1 MTDPRF
7 ASAGSGPYAAIV
19 RHGTLVAVVS
29 LLLAVLGVLAVLRI
43 PVQMIPDLEVRTIS
57 VQTSWAG
64 ATPQDME
71 KDILLAQEEVLRAL
85 PGLRRMTATAG
96 TGSASIALE
105 FPFDIDVT
113 ETLIRVNNALS
124 RVSGY
129 PENVNQ
135 PRIVAA
141 SFSANA
147 FMYYSVAPL
156 PGNPR
161 QIELTLM
168 RDFIE
173 DNVRPRMESV
183 PGVSEVGVGGGAER
197 QVQLWLDPEALA
209 AVGLTVADVR
219 NALRARNR
227 DVSGG
232 VLEEGK
238 RRYLL
243 RTVGR
248 FESVDELQQLILLR
262 RGDSLVRLG
271 DVARVVS
278 HHYPVSQLNRVDG
291 EPVLGLQV
299 RRESGS
305 NVMDIKRAMTAE
317 VERINADLLRPA
329 GLQMSLTSDD
339 VRYVEASVR
348 NVWTSLALGAV
359 LAAAVLAAFLRSGRA
374 TLTGLVGIPL
384 CTLAAFM
391 GLLLAGRTLNVISLA
406 GVAFAIGMT
415 VDNSIVVLENIERA
429 RRRGLDRVAAAVA
442 GVREVGPAVLASTM
456 TTVLVFL
463 PVLFIEQ
470 EAGQLYSDIAVA
482 ISAAIL
488 VSMAVALTVVPAL
501 AARLDFRTRVDDAAG
516 PDADAPSSKAA
527 RGRTSRA
534 TLAAVGWLLASRPRR
549 LGAIAGSLL
558 LGVAIA
564 VLLTPPAEYL
574 PEGEEPKTFASMSA
588 PPGYNL
594 TEMDALA
601 RQVETHFLPH
611 VRADRTAFAEGRTN
625 VPPIASM
632 NLGVSPD
639 RVRIIAEAVDPRDIE
654 PLMDA
659 LTTHY
664 QTYPGMRGF
673 AARGSII
680 SSNDGGTRSI
690 NVDIAGSDLQALYQ
704 VAGAVDRR
712 AREVFERPRIQSQPS
727 SLTLAQ
733 PLVEVRPD
741 WDRAA
746 ELGLDAGALGF
757 TVAAL
762 TDGAYLDE
770 LILDDRKVDVFAYG
784 PNGPGARLA
793 TLSATPIR
801 TPQGTTLPLSSVASI
816 DERVDVSQVRR
827 VDGRRTVTVNIIPP
841 RSVPLEAG
849 VETVRRDIV
858 QALQVQGA
866 VPAGVSLSISGA
878 ADQLDATRDA
888 LAGNFIVAVLIIY
901 LVLVA
906 IFTHWGY
913 PLLVLATIPLGLVG
927 GIAGLALLNLVGSWL
942 PALGLAAIVQPF
954 DMISMLGFLILLGT
968 VVNNPIL
975 VVDRARALLAEQ
987 PSWSVLE
994 AVKEAVA
1001 SRLRPIA
1008 MTTLTTIC
1016 GLLPLVLLPGEGSEL
1031 YRGVGVIVLAGLVGA
1046 ALVTLVFLPS
1056 LLAVSLALGER
1067 WSTRRAS
1074 PATVQVG
1081 HAGD

>member
-1 MTDPRF
+1 MATDRF
-7 ASAGSGPYAAIV
+7 HAAGTGLYAAIV

-29 LLLAVLGVLAVLRI
+29 LLLAVLGVLAVMRI
-43 PVQMIPDLEVRTIS
+43 PVQMIPDLEVRTIT

-85 PGLRRMTATAG
+85 PGLRRMSATAG

-105 FPFDIDVT
+105 FPFDVDLT

-124 RVSGY
+124 RVSSY
-129 PENVNQ
+129 PENVSQ

-141 SFSANA
+141 SFSSNA
-147 FMYYSVAPL
+147 FMFFSVQPL

-161 QIELTLM
+161 QLELTLM

-183 PGVSEVGVGGGAER
+183 PGVSEVTVGGGAER
-197 QVQLWLDPEALA
+197 QVQLWLDPERLA

-219 NALRARNR
+219 SALRARNR

-248 FESVDELQQLILLR
+248 FDSAEELQQLILAR
-262 RGDSLVRLG
+262 RGDSVVRLG
-271 DVARVVS
+271 EVARVVS
-278 HHYPVSQLNRVDG
+278 HHYPVQQLNRVNG
-291 EPVLGLQV
+291 QAVLGLQV

-305 NVMDIKRAMTAE
+305 NVIAIKQALTAE
-317 VERINADLLRPA
+317 VERLNADLLQPA
-329 GLQMSLTSDD
+329 GLTMTLNSDD

-359 LAAAVLAAFLRSGRA
+359 LAALVLAAFLRSGRA
-374 TLTGLVGIPL
+374 TLTGVVGIPL
-384 CTLAAFM
+384 CTLAAFI

-429 RRRGLDRVAAAVA
+429 RRRGLERVAAAVA
-442 GVREVGPAVLASTM
+442 GVREVAPAVLASTL

-488 VSMAVALTVVPAL
+488 VSMAVSLTIVPAL
-501 AARLDFRTRVDDAAG
+501 AARLDFRTRVDDEAASG
-516 PDADAPSSKAA
+516 PAGEMPQ
-527 RGRTSRA
+527 GRTTRA
-534 TLAAVGWLLASRPRR
+534 TMAAVGWLLASRWRR
-549 LGAIAGSLL
+549 LGALGGSLL
-558 LGVAIA
+558 AGLAVAL
-564 VLLTPPAEYL
+564 VLTPPAEYL

-594 TEMDALA
+594 SEMDALA
-601 RQVETHFLPH
+601 RQVEQAFLPH
-611 VRADRTAFAEGRTN
+611 VGADRAAFAEGRTP
-625 VPPIASM
+625 VPPIAYI
-632 NLGVSPD
+632 NLAVQPE
-639 RVRIIAEAVDPRDIE
+639 RVRIIAEASDPRDIE

-659 LTTHY
+659 LTEHY
-664 QTYPGMRGF
+664 QTYPGMRAF

-690 NVDIAGSDLQALYQ
+690 NVDIAGADLQALYQ
-704 VAGAVDRR
+704 VATAVDRR
-712 AREVFERPRIQSQPS
+712 AREVFDKPRIQSQPS
-727 SLTLAQ
+727 SMTLAQ

-746 ELGLDAGALGF
+746 ELGLDAGTLGF

-762 TDGAYLDE
+762 TDGAYIDE

-784 PNGPGARLA
+784 PGGPGARLS
-793 TLSATPIR
+793 TLAATPIR
-801 TPQGTTLPLSSVASI
+801 TPQGSTLPLASVASI
-816 DERVDVSQVRR
+816 EERVDVSQVRR
-827 VDGRRTVTVNIIPP
+827 VDGRRTVTVSIIPP

-849 VETVRRDIV
+849 VDTVRRDVV
-858 QALQVQGA
+858 QALQAQGA
-866 VPAGVSLSISGA
+866 VPAGVSLAISGA
-878 ADQLDATRDA
+878 ADQLDATREA

-927 GIAGLALLNLVGSWL
+927 GIAGLALLNLVGGWL
-942 PALGLAAIVQPF
+942 PALGAAAIVQPL

-975 VVDRARALLAEQ
+975 VVDRARALRAQQ
-987 PSWSVLE
+987 PALPVVQ
-994 AVKEAVA
+994 AVQQAVA

-1008 MTTLTTIC
+1008 MTTLTTIV

-1046 ALVTLVFLPS
+1046 ALVTLVFLPA
-1056 LLAVSLALGER
+1056 LLATTLALGDR
-1067 WSTRRAS
+1067 LAARRGLQ
-1074 PATVQVG
+1074 PA
-1081 HAGD
+1081 

>member
-1 MTDPRF
+1 MATDRF
-7 ASAGSGPYAAIV
+7 HAAGTGLYAAIV

-29 LLLAVLGVLAVLRI
+29 LLLAVLGVLAVMRI
-43 PVQMIPDLEVRTIS
+43 PVQMIPDLEVRTIT

-85 PGLRRMTATAG
+85 PGLRRMSATAG

-105 FPFDIDVT
+105 FPFDVDLT

-124 RVSGY
+124 RVSSY
-129 PENVNQ
+129 PENVSQ

-141 SFSANA
+141 SFSSNA
-147 FMYYSVAPL
+147 FMFFSVQPL

-161 QIELTLM
+161 QLELTLM

-183 PGVSEVGVGGGAER
+183 PGVSEVTVGGGAER
-197 QVQLWLDPEALA
+197 QVQLWLDPERLA

-219 NALRARNR
+219 SALRARNR

-248 FESVDELQQLILLR
+248 FDSAEELQQLILAR
-262 RGDSLVRLG
+262 RGDSVVRLG
-271 DVARVVS
+271 EVARVVS
-278 HHYPVSQLNRVDG
+278 HHYPVQQLNRVNG
-291 EPVLGLQV
+291 QAVLGLQV

-305 NVMDIKRAMTAE
+305 NVIAIKQALTAE
-317 VERINADLLRPA
+317 VERLNADLLQPA
-329 GLQMSLTSDD
+329 GLTMTLNSDD

-359 LAAAVLAAFLRSGRA
+359 LAALVLAAFLRSGRA
-374 TLTGLVGIPL
+374 TLTGVVGIPL
-384 CTLAAFM
+384 CTLAAFI

-429 RRRGLDRVAAAVA
+429 RRRGLERVAAAVA
-442 GVREVGPAVLASTM
+442 GVREVAPAVLAS
-456 TTVLVFL
+456 
-463 PVLFIEQ
+463 
-470 EAGQLYSDIAVA
+470 
-482 ISAAIL
+482 
-488 VSMAVALTVVPAL
+488 LTIVPAL
-501 AARLDFRTRVDDAAG
+501 AARLDFRTRVDDEAASG
-516 PDADAPSSKAA
+516 PAGEMPQ
-527 RGRTSRA
+527 GRTTRA
-534 TLAAVGWLLASRPRR
+534 TMAAVGWLLASRWRR
-549 LGAIAGSLL
+549 LGALGGSLL
-558 LGVAIA
+558 AGLAVAL
-564 VLLTPPAEYL
+564 VLTPPAEYL

-594 TEMDALA
+594 SEMDALA
-601 RQVETHFLPH
+601 RQVEQAFLPH
-611 VRADRTAFAEGRTN
+611 VGADRAAFAEGRTP
-625 VPPIASM
+625 VPPIAYI
-632 NLGVSPD
+632 NLAVQPE
-639 RVRIIAEAVDPRDIE
+639 RVRIIAEASDPRDIE

-659 LTTHY
+659 LTEHY
-664 QTYPGMRGF
+664 QTYPGMRAF

-690 NVDIAGSDLQALYQ
+690 NVDIAGADLQALYQ
-704 VAGAVDRR
+704 VA
-712 AREVFERPRIQSQPS
+712 
-727 SLTLAQ
+727 
-733 PLVEVRPD
+733 VEVRPD

-746 ELGLDAGALGF
+746 ELGLDAGTLGF

-762 TDGAYLDE
+762 TDGAYIDE

-784 PNGPGARLA
+784 PGGPGARLS
-793 TLSATPIR
+793 TLAATPIR
-801 TPQGTTLPLSSVASI
+801 TPQGSTLPLASVASI
-816 DERVDVSQVRR
+816 EERVDVSQVRR
-827 VDGRRTVTVNIIPP
+827 VDGRRTVTVSIIPP

-849 VETVRRDIV
+849 VDTVRRDVV
-858 QALQVQGA
+858 QALQAQGA
-866 VPAGVSLSISGA
+866 VPAGVSLAISGA
-878 ADQLDATRDA
+878 ADQLDATREA

-927 GIAGLALLNLVGSWL
+927 GIAGLALLNLVGGWL
-942 PALGLAAIVQPF
+942 PALGAAAIVQPL

-975 VVDRARALLAEQ
+975 VVDRARALRAQQ
-987 PSWSVLE
+987 PALPVVQ
-994 AVKEAVA
+994 AVQQAVA

-1008 MTTLTTIC
+1008 MTTLTTIV

-1046 ALVTLVFLPS
+1046 ALVTLVFLPA
-1056 LLAVSLALGER
+1056 LLATTLALGGACNRPSLRELGTGRGLAGAARPCHRRVTFER
-1067 WSTRRAS
+1067 YSFIFIETSHDQREEGRQRCA
-1074 PATVQVG
+1074 
-1081 HAGD
+1081 

>member
-1 MTDPRF
+1 MTPPSTEAPF
-7 ASAGSGPYAAIV
+7 ASAGPGAYAAIV

-29 LLLAVLGVLAVLRI
+29 LLLAVLGVLAVQRI
-43 PVQMIPDLEVRTIS
+43 PVQMIPDLEVRTVS

-105 FPFDIDVT
+105 FPFDVDLT

-124 RVSGY
+124 RVSSY

-147 FMYYSVAPL
+147 FMFYSVAPL

-161 QIELTLM
+161 QLDLTLL
-168 RDFIE
+168 RDFLE
-173 DNVRPRMESV
+173 DTVRPRMESV
-183 PGVSEVGVGGGAER
+183 PGVSEVTVGGGAER
-197 QVQLWLDPEALA
+197 QIQLWLDPERLA

-219 NALRARNR
+219 SALRARNR

-248 FESVDELQQLILLR
+248 FDSAEELQQLILAR
-262 RGDSLVRLG
+262 RGDSVVRLG
-271 DVARVVS
+271 EVARVVS
-278 HHYPVSQLNRVDG
+278 HHYPVAQLNRVDG
-291 EPVLGLQV
+291 LPVLALQV

-305 NVMDIKRAMTAE
+305 NVIDIKRAMTLE
-317 VERINADLLRPA
+317 VERLNADLLQPA
-329 GLQMSLTSDD
+329 GLQLVLNSDD
-339 VRYVEASVR
+339 VRYVEASMR
-348 NVWTSLALGAV
+348 NVWTSLALGGV
-359 LAAAVLAAFLRSGRA
+359 LAAATMLAFLRSGRA
-374 TLTGLVGIPL
+374 TLTGIVGIPL
-384 CTLAAFM
+384 CTLAAFI

-442 GVREVGPAVLASTM
+442 GMREVGPAVLASTL

-463 PVLFIEQ
+463 PVLFVEQ

-488 VSMAVALTVVPAL
+488 VSMAVALTVVPAM
-501 AARLDFRTRVDDAAG
+501 AARLDFRTRVTDDDDQGQA
-516 PDADAPSSKAA
+516 
-527 RGRTSRA
+527 
-534 TLAAVGWLLASRPRR
+534 LAAAPPQGRIGRSVMLGVGWLLATRLRR
-549 LGAIAGSLL
+549 LAAITGSLL
-558 LGVAIA
+558 LALVTAFT
-564 VLLTPPAEYL
+564 LTPPAEYL

-594 TEMDALA
+594 SEMDKLA
-601 RQVETHFLPH
+601 RQVEAAFLPH
-611 VRADRTAFAEGRTN
+611 VGAERTAFAEGRTA
-625 VPPIASM
+625 VPPIAYL
-632 NLGVSPD
+632 NLGVQAE
-639 RVRIIAEAVDPRDIE
+639 RVRIIAETVDPGDIE

-659 LTTHY
+659 LTAHY
-664 QTYPGMRGF
+664 ETYPGMRAF

-690 NVDIAGSDLQALYQ
+690 NVDIAGADLQALYA
-704 VAGAVDRR
+704 VASAVDRR

-746 ELGLDAGALGF
+746 ELGLDAAALGF

-784 PNGPGARLA
+784 PGGPGARLA
-793 TLSATPIR
+793 TLGSTPIR

-841 RSVPLEAG
+841 RSVALEAG
-849 VETVRRDIV
+849 VETVRRDVV
-858 QALQVQGA
+858 QALQAQGA

-888 LAGNFIVAVLIIY
+888 LLGNFLVAVLIIY

-913 PLLVLATIPLGLVG
+913 PLLVLATIPLGLVA

-942 PALGLAAIVQPF
+942 PLLGAPAIVQPF

-975 VVDRARALLAEQ
+975 VVDRARALRAAQ
-987 PSWSVLE
+987 PGLPV
-994 AVKEAVA
+994 VQVVQQAVA

-1008 MTTLTTIC
+1008 MTTLTTLF

-1031 YRGVGVIVLAGLVGA
+1031 YRGVGAIVLAGLVGA
-1046 ALVTLVFLPS
+1046 ALVTLVFLPA
-1056 LLAVSLALGER
+1056 LLAAAMALGER
-1067 WSTRRAS
+1067 LQAPRLQAAR
-1074 PATVQVG
+1074 
-1081 HAGD
+1081 

>member
-7 ASAGSGPYAAIV
+7 DDAGSGPFAAIV
-19 RHGTLVAVVS
+19 RHGTLVSVVA
-29 LLLAVLGVLAVLRI
+29 LLLAILGVLAMQRI
-43 PVQMIPDLEVRTIS
+43 PVQMIPDLEVRTIT
-57 VQTSWAG
+57 VQTRWAG

-71 KDILLAQEEVLRAL
+71 KDILLEQEEVLRAL
-85 PGLRRMTATAG
+85 PGLRRMTASAG

-105 FPFDIDVT
+105 FPFDIDLT

-124 RVSGY
+124 RVDGY
-129 PENVNQ
+129 PENVSQ

-147 FMYYSVAPL
+147 FMFYRVAPL

-161 QIELTLM
+161 QIDLTLM
-168 RDFIE
+168 RDFLE

-183 PGVSEVGVGGGAER
+183 LGVSEVTVSGGAER
-197 QVQLWLDPEALA
+197 QIQLWLDPEALA
-209 AVGLTVADVR
+209 AVGLNVADVR
-219 NALRARNR
+219 AALRARNR

-248 FESVDELQQLILLR
+248 FDSAEAVQQLILLR
-262 RGDSLVRLG
+262 QGDSVVRLG
-271 DVARVVS
+271 DVAKVIS
-278 HHYPVSQLNRVDG
+278 GHYTVSQINRVDG

-305 NVMDIKRAMTAE
+305 NVIAIKRAMAQE
-317 VERINADLLRPA
+317 VDRINAELLQPA
-329 GLQMSLTSDD
+329 GLDLALTADD
-339 VRYVEASVR
+339 VGYVEASVR
-348 NVWTSLALGAV
+348 NVWTSLALGGL
-359 LAAAVLAAFLRSGRA
+359 LAAASMLAFLRSGRA
-374 TLTGLVGIPL
+374 TLTGIVGIPL
-384 CTLAAFM
+384 CTLAAFI
-391 GLLLAGRTLNVISLA
+391 GLLLAGRTINVISLA
-406 GVAFAIGMT
+406 GIAFAIGMT

-429 RRRGLDRVAAAVA
+429 RRRGLDRVAAAVT
-442 GVREVGPAVLASTM
+442 GVREVSPAVLASTL

-463 PVLFIEQ
+463 PILFIEQ

-488 VSMAVALTVVPAL
+488 VSMAVALTVVPAM
-501 AARLDFRTRVDDAAG
+501 AARLDFRTRVDDEDTGPEDAA
-516 PDADAPSSKAA
+516 APV
-527 RGRTSRA
+527 GRVAMGAMVVVNALLA
-534 TLAAVGWLLASRPRR
+534 TRVRRLAAMASSLLAG
-549 LGAIAGSLL
+549 GAIALF
-558 LGVAIA
+558 
-564 VLLTPPAEYL
+564 LTPPAEYL
-574 PEGEEPKTFASMSA
+574 PEGEEPKTFAAMSA

-594 TEMDALA
+594 TEMDTLA
-601 RQVETHFLPH
+601 RQVEEAFLPH
-611 VRADRTAFAEGRTN
+611 IRADRGAFSEGRTN
-625 VPPIASM
+625 VPPIAYLT
-632 NLGVSPD
+632 LGVSPE
-639 RVRIIAEAVDPRDIE
+639 RVRIIAETVEPRDIE

-659 LTTHY
+659 LTAHY
-664 QTYPGMRGF
+664 QTYPGMRAF

-690 NVDIAGSDLQALYQ
+690 NVDIAGADLTDLYQ
-704 VAGAVDRR
+704 VAAAVDRR
-712 AREVFERPRIQSQPS
+712 AREVFDRPRIQSQPS

-746 ELGLDAGALGF
+746 ELGLNAAALGF

-784 PNGPGARLA
+784 PGGPGARLA
-793 TLSATPIR
+793 TLAATPIR
-801 TPQGTTLPLSSVASI
+801 TPQGTTLPLSSVAAI
-816 DERVDVSQVRR
+816 HEQVDVSQVRR
-827 VDGRRTVTVNIIPP
+827 VDGRRTVTVSIIPP
-841 RSVPLEAG
+841 RSVPLETG
-849 VETVRRDIV
+849 VETVRRDVV
-858 QALQVQGA
+858 QALQAQGA
-866 VPAGVSLSISGA
+866 VPLGVSLAISGA

-888 LAGNFIVAVLIIY
+888 LAGNFVVAVLIVY

-913 PLLVLATIPLGLVG
+913 PLLVLATIPLGMVG

-942 PALGLAAIVQPF
+942 PTFGAAAIVQPF

-975 VVDRARALLAEQ
+975 VVDRARALRAQQ
-987 PSWSVLE
+987 PGMPALQ
-994 AVKEAVA
+994 AVQHAVA

-1016 GLLPLVLLPGEGSEL
+1016 GLLPLVVLPGAGSEL
-1031 YRGVGVIVLAGLVGA
+1031 YRGVGAIVLAGLVGA
-1046 ALVTLVFLPS
+1046 ALVTLVFLPA
-1056 LLAVSLALGER
+1056 LLAAAMALGDR
-1067 WSTRRAS
+1067 LSARGGGPGAVNAGTR
-1074 PATVQVG
+1074 
-1081 HAGD
+1081 

>member
-1 MTDPRF
+1 MGDPRF
-7 ASAGSGPYAAIV
+7 DTAGPGAYAAVV
-19 RHGTLVAVVS
+19 RHGTLVAVVA
-29 LLLAVLGVLAVLRI
+29 LLLAILGVLAVLRI
-43 PVQMIPDLEVRTIS
+43 PVQMIPDLEVRTVT

-85 PGLRRMTATAG
+85 PGLRRMTSTAG

-105 FPFDIDVT
+105 FPFDVDLT

-124 RVSGY
+124 RVNGY
-129 PENVNQ
+129 PENVSQ

-147 FMYYSVAPL
+147 FMFYRVAPL

-161 QIELTLM
+161 QLDLTLM
-168 RDFIE
+168 RDFLE

-183 PGVSEVGVGGGAER
+183 TGVSEVTVGGGAER

-209 AVGLTVADVR
+209 AVGLTVGDVR
-219 NALRARNR
+219 AALRARNR

-248 FESVDELQQLILLR
+248 FDSVDGLQQLILSR
-262 RGDSLVRLG
+262 RGDSVVRLG
-271 DVARVVS
+271 EVARVVS
-278 HHYPVSQLNRVDG
+278 HHYPVSQINRVDG
-291 EPVLGLQV
+291 KPVLGLQV

-305 NVMDIKRAMTAE
+305 NVIAIKQALTAE
-317 VERINADLLRPA
+317 VERLNTELLQPA
-329 GLQMSLTSDD
+329 GLEMVLTSDD

-348 NVWTSLALGAV
+348 NVWTSLALGGV
-359 LAAAVLAAFLRSGRA
+359 LAALVLAAFLRSGRA
-374 TLTGLVGIPL
+374 TLTGVVGIPL
-384 CTLAAFM
+384 CTLAAFI

-429 RRRGLDRVAAAVA
+429 RRRGLDRVRAAVV
-442 GVREVGPAVLASTM
+442 GVQEVGPAVLASTL

-463 PVLFIEQ
+463 PILFIEQ

-501 AARLDFRTRVDDAAG
+501 AARLDFRTRVDDDRPAAENG
-516 PDADAPSSKAA
+516 PQGRVARAA
-527 RGRTSRA
+527 MAGVS
-534 TLAAVGWLLASRPRR
+534 WLLATHLRR
-549 LGAIAGSLL
+549 LGAIGGSLL
-558 LGVAIA
+558 AGGAIA
-564 VLLTPPAEYL
+564 LLLTPPAEYL

-594 TEMDALA
+594 REMDTLA
-601 RQVETHFLPH
+601 RQVEAHFLPH
-611 VRADRTAFAEGRTN
+611 LRADRSAFAEGRTE
-625 VPPIASM
+625 VPPIAYL
-632 NLGVSPD
+632 NLGVSPE
-639 RVRIIAEAVDPRDIE
+639 RVRIIAETVDPRDIE

-659 LTTHY
+659 LTAHY
-664 QTYPGMRGF
+664 QSYPGMRGF

-690 NVDIAGSDLQALYQ
+690 NVDVSGADLQSLYA
-704 VAGAVDRR
+704 VASAVDRR

-746 ELGLDAGALGF
+746 ELGLDAAALGF

-784 PNGPGARLA
+784 PGGPGARLA
-793 TLSATPIR
+793 TLAATPIR
-801 TPQGTTLPLSSVASI
+801 TPQGTTLPLSSVAAI

-849 VETVRRDIV
+849 VETVRRDVV
-858 QALQVQGA
+858 QALQAQGA

-888 LAGNFIVAVLIIY
+888 LAGNFVVAVLIVY

-927 GIAGLALLNLVGSWL
+927 GIAGLALLNLVGSGL
-942 PALGLAAIVQPF
+942 PALGMAAIVQPF

-975 VVDRARALLAEQ
+975 VVDRARALLAAQ
-987 PSWSVLE
+987 PALPVLH
-994 AVKEAVA
+994 AVQQAVA

-1031 YRGVGVIVLAGLVGA
+1031 YRGVGVIVLSGLVGA
-1046 ALVTLVFLPS
+1046 ALVTLVFLPA
-1056 LLAVSLALGER
+1056 LLAAILALGER
-1067 WSTRRAS
+1067 WAARKGA
-1074 PATVQVG
+1074 PAAAQVG
-1081 HAGD
+1081 PAGD